1 MINPATDKAK
11 TIDIPLSS
19 PRGIALDQDV
29 NGKTFAY
36 VSEPTRVLKFPI
48 YKTVFVS
55 PWVAAGSGMASALVR
70 TQIDRANRALEPCGI
85 ELKIRNDTVNFFSAG
100 TLLDLQITNWTQAG
114 NVCGPALTRSLDEQA
129 LLNNTAW
136 RSAEPTDLNLYFVR
150 SFTGPAG
157 STTTAETVTADCFS
171 DVTDSTNSGI
181 IFSVQLLTQYRK
193 DSIRTVAH
201 EIGHALLDRLSWLS
215 GDEHKNQA
223 GTAYAAPNIMARI
236 GDRNRRGFEDPNQC
250 LNINQDLVGQVFRG
264 DP

>member
-1 MINPATDKAK
+1 
-11 TIDIPLSS
+11 
-19 PRGIALDQDV
+19 
-29 NGKTFAY
+29 
-36 VSEPTRVLKFPI
+36 
-48 YKTVFVS
+48 
-55 PWVAAGSGMASALVR
+55 
-70 TQIDRANRALEPCGI
+70 
-85 ELKIRNDTVNFFSAG
+85 
-100 TLLDLQITNWTQAG
+100 
-114 NVCGPALTRSLDEQA
+114 
-129 LLNNTAW
+129 
-136 RSAEPTDLNLYFVR
+136 
-150 SFTGPAG
+150 
-157 STTTAETVTADCFS
+157 
-171 DVTDSTNSGI
+171 VTDSTNSGI